1 MANCR
6 DSPEKER
13 HVEVSKN
20 LLTLRALHLFHM
32 VGSMLVMTASSEMMM
47 RTLSGLELTTFM
59 TNNMTV
65 MLMIRLVTSP
75 IFASIS
81 SVVGRLRTLYFS
93 LGVYIVT
100 DLLQVISPTVAVFGL
115 VSRFGGPLT
124 MGPYMQITNLMVAD
138 MFSNDQKRI
147 AIEQSKLGVSFMAAS
162 LVVPKLNKLLLSIGN
177 RVPFLLAACM
187 RLVETYCFYV
197 CVDETLQNQKRKSL
211 DDIRLSDFSPMKFIK
226 LFTSG
231 TTLCALATIQSL
243 TQMIRTQAFGRI
255 TTVIRTEQYQ
265 SKWGINERSTYAT
278 VMPIVQLPAMLM
290 SGSIYKKYGAR
301 LCFYTG
307 YAADILR
314 CYVQQFSYLPIHEYL
329 ALPFTVVRM
338 PGDTAINALLRKE
351 AMKQGISKSDFSS
364 ASRNLFQ
371 INMLISGYIINRLYA
386 RAVSKGRPHSMYGS
400 ILLFPAV
407 QISIFWLFHVGK
419 VEDDDQSAMTLNP
432 NGERNI
438 KNT

>member
-13 HVEVSKN
+13 RVEVSKN
-20 LLTLRALHLFHM
+20 LLTLRAIHLFHM

-47 RTLSGLELTTFM
+47 RTLSGLKLTTFM

-65 MLMIRLVTSP
+65 MLMIRLVDFPNICVHFKRRWSFTNP
-75 IFASIS
+75 LFFLA
-81 SVVGRLRTLYFS
+81 F
-93 LGVYIVT
+93 IVT

-138 MFSNDQKRI
+138 MFSNDPKRI

-197 CVDETLQNQKRKSL
+197 CFDETLQNQKRKSL

-255 TTVIRTEQYQ
+255 TTVIRTRTGT
-265 SKWGINERSTYAT
+265 KA
-278 VMPIVQLPAMLM
+278 
-290 SGSIYKKYGAR
+290 SG
-301 LCFYTG
+301 
-307 YAADILR
+307 
-314 CYVQQFSYLPIHEYL
+314 E
-329 ALPFTVVRM
+329 
-338 PGDTAINALLRKE
+338 
-351 AMKQGISKSDFSS
+351 
-364 ASRNLFQ
+364 
-371 INMLISGYIINRLYA
+371 
-386 RAVSKGRPHSMYGS
+386 
-400 ILLFPAV
+400 
-407 QISIFWLFHVGK
+407 
-419 VEDDDQSAMTLNP
+419 
-432 NGERNI
+432 
-438 KNT
+438 

>member
-138 MFSNDQKRI
+138 MFSNDPKRI

-197 CVDETLQNQKRKSL
+197 CVDETLQNQNTAR
-211 DDIRLSDFSPMKFIK
+211 P
-226 LFTSG
+226 
-231 TTLCALATIQSL
+231 LA
-243 TQMIRTQAFGRI
+243 A
-255 TTVIRTEQYQ
+255 
-265 SKWGINERSTYAT
+265 
-278 VMPIVQLPAMLM
+278 
-290 SGSIYKKYGAR
+290 
-301 LCFYTG
+301 
-307 YAADILR
+307 
-314 CYVQQFSYLPIHEYL
+314 
-329 ALPFTVVRM
+329 
-338 PGDTAINALLRKE
+338 
-351 AMKQGISKSDFSS
+351 
-364 ASRNLFQ
+364 
-371 INMLISGYIINRLYA
+371 
-386 RAVSKGRPHSMYGS
+386 
-400 ILLFPAV
+400 
-407 QISIFWLFHVGK
+407 
-419 VEDDDQSAMTLNP
+419 
-432 NGERNI
+432 
-438 KNT
+438 